1 MEVDADQSTARGFM
15 WGSVMSKYLILLCT
29 NDFYSLSEPLQ
40 KEVYREFYSL
50 VYPMVYV
57 IVKDHG
63 ASEEIIQD
71 AFLRAV
77 TKIDQIEQAE
87 KLESWLR
94 TLTKN
99 IALSFLKKWRRQRD
113 ELSSE
118 DVFINRSATWKG
130 GELPTEQEVEGK
142 MMKEA
147 ITEYMAHLKPEY
159 RKILGMRW
167 IHNFSYKEIAEFLD
181 TTEGSVRQKL
191 FRAREA
197 IKRKL
202 MEDWGIDD
210 E

>member
-1 MEVDADQSTARGFM
+1 M
-15 WGSVMSKYLILLCT
+15 WGSVMSKHLILLYT

-50 VYPMVYV
+50 VYPLVYV

-63 ASEEIIQD
+63 ATEEIIQD
-71 AFLRAV
+71 AFLRAI
-77 TKIDQIEQAE
+77 TKINQIEQVE
-87 KLESWLR
+87 KLESWLK

-99 IALSFLKKWRRQRD
+99 VALSFLKKWKRQRD
-113 ELSSE
+113 ELGSE
-118 DVFINRSATWKG
+118 DVFINSSASLG
-130 GELPTEQEVEGK
+130 SSELPTEQEVEGK
-142 MMKEA
+142 LMKEA

-159 RKILGMRW
+159 RKILEMRW
-167 IHNFSYKEIAEFLD
+167 IHNFSYKEIAEIVD

-202 MEDWGIDD
+202 TEDWGIND